1 MLLIN
6 DDLTGAILLTSCIIG
21 GVLTALVGG
30 CWTFAT
36 HRYLTVGVS
45 ILSFFIGFFVV
56 SSPST
61 IPTLGFQLMNATVKV
76 LQIVSTFCLPCFL
89 VCRHT

>member
-1 MLLIN
+1 MFKRQGAMLLIN
-6 DDLTGAILLTSCIIG
+6 DDLTGAILSTSCIIG

-45 ILSFFIGFFVV
+45 ILSFLIGFFIV
-56 SSPST
+56 SSPGDFL
-61 IPTLGFQLMNATVKV
+61 TLVV
-76 LQIVSTFCLPCFL
+76 E
-89 VCRHT
+89 